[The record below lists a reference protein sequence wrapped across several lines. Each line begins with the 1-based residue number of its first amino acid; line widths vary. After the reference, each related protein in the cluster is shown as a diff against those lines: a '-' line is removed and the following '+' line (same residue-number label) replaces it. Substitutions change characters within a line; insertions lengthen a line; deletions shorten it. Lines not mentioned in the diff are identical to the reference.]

1 MPEGDTV
8 YAAARRLDE
17 ALAGHVVVRSDI
29 RVPAFATVDFT
40 GQVVHSVASRGKHL
54 LMRIGDDVL
63 HSHLKMEG
71 EWRVSRAGERRRRP
85 DFRARAII
93 ETDDAVAVGS
103 DLGVVEVFPASEEA
117 ERMAYLGPDLLG
129 PDWDA
134 AEAVRRLAADPAAQV
149 VVALAEQRNL
159 AGPRQRLRQRA
170 VLPARHPPRPT
181 DRRGRAAG
189 RSSRSRAA
197 SSGPIAT
204 ASSARPRATRAAAA
218 GSGST
223 GAAANRAAAA
233 ARRSST
239 AASAA
244 TRSSSAT
251 RTGARTASDDGC
263 SVRVAPVRPASSTN
277 RSTDAA
283 APRQATGLR

>member
-40 GQVVHSVASRGKHL
+40 GQVVHSVASRGKHV

-134 AEAVRRLAADPAAQV
+134 AEAERRLASDPAAQV

-159 AGPRQRLRQRA
+159 AGLGNVYVNELCFLRGIRPDRPIGEVELEPLVALASRVIRA
-170 VLPARHPPRPT
+170 NRDRFERT
-181 DRRGRAAG
+181 TTGDTRRGRRLWVYG
-189 RSSRSRAA
+189 R
-197 SSGPIAT
+197 GGEPC
-204 ASSARPRATRAAAA
+204 
-218 GSGST
+218 
-223 GAAANRAAAA
+223 
-233 ARRSST
+233 RRCGT
-239 AASAA
+239 
-244 TRSSSAT
+244 TIEHGRFG
-251 RTGARTASDDGC
+251 RN
-263 SVRVAPVRPASSTN
+263 PLE
-277 RSTDAA
+277 
-283 APRQATGLR
+283 LRDTYWCPNCQR